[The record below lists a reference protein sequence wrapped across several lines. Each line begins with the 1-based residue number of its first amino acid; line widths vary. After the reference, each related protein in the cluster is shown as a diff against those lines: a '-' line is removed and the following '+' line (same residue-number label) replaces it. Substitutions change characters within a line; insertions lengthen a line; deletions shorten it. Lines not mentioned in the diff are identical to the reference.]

1 MGYPVR
7 ENLTIKKGS
16 TFTRVVRWSAPPFIY
31 KEITA
36 ITKAAPAVLTAP
48 LHGLVAGW
56 RFAISDVAGMIQ
68 INAKTTPPSIL
79 DDYHKATVL
88 TPNTIEI
95 NDLSSASYSAYT
107 SGGYIRY
114 LTPVDLTGYTAR
126 MQIRAR
132 FTASIILDT
141 LSTANSRIT
150 LDNVAKTITLLFPE
164 ANTTAY
170 TFKTGVYDLE
180 LISSGGL
187 VTPFLTG
194 GISIVE
200 EATR

>member
-1 MGYPVR
+1 
-7 ENLTIKKGS
+7 
-16 TFTRVVRWSAPPFIY
+16 
-31 KEITA
+31 
-36 ITKAAPAVLTAP
+36 
-48 LHGLVAGW
+48 
-56 RFAISDVAGMIQ
+56 MIQ
-68 INAKTTPPSIL
+68 INAKATPPSIL

-88 TPNTIEI
+88 TTNTVEI

-132 FTASIILDT
+132 FTADTILDT
-141 LSTANSRIT
+141 LSTANSRII
-150 LDNVAKTITLLFPE
+150 LDNVAKTITLIFPE
-164 ANTTAY
+164 VITTAY
-170 TFKTGVYDLE
+170 PFKTGVYDLE

-187 VTPFLTG
+187 VIPFLTG
-194 GISIVE
+194 GIRTGE